1 MADTYLNV
9 IGKPI
14 KLVDNTDGT
23 YALKVDTTANINVG
37 AVTATDVTIRDNAV
51 PNNKLVVDTD
61 GRIAVKFIDT
71 DGTEVEPST
80 SDKQDA
86 LAALIG
92 EVQATPTANT
102 VLARL
107 NSLEAK
113 IDGIISGTTP
123 ATAELTGCKLVEQYT
138 SEDAD
143 ENGDIAF
150 ASEIYAIDIYH
161 NETGE
166 SGETLWQ
173 VFNVNGLDIAVPPGG
188 YRVIVGGT
196 PSDTVTIPEGVS
208 CIVGRLI

>member
-138 SEDAD
+138 SEDAV
-143 ENGDIAF
+143 ENDITF
-150 ASEIYAIDIYH
+150 TSEIYAIDIYH
-161 NETGE
+161 NEN
-166 SGETLWQ
+166 GETLWQ

-196 PSDTVTIPEGVS
+196 PSDTVTIPDGVS